1 MYACRHQVSTGLP
14 FSLALSLN
22 AIRFFLMLN
31 ELLVNKKTKI
41 LDRWFDSILETY
53 PKDSARFIK
62 KEKDRF
68 ANPAGHAIVFGLEG
82 IFEELLKDECS
93 KEIGMFLDK
102 IIRIRSVQ
110 DYSPSQTVNF
120 IFFLKKI
127 IKEVLKKEIRENH
140 LSKEIV
146 ELEARIDNLALLG
159 FDVYMQCREQ
169 IYALRVDEVKRQKES
184 ALRMLDRANSANEKL
199 EKGGTSV

>member
-1 MYACRHQVSTGLP
+1 
-14 FSLALSLN
+14 
-22 AIRFFLMLN
+22 MLK
-31 ELLVNKKTKI
+31 ELLSKKKTII

-53 PKDSARFIK
+53 PKDAARFIK

-68 ANPAGHAIVFGLEG
+68 ANPARHAILLGIEG
-82 IFEELLKDECS
+82 IYEELLKDEYS
-93 KEIGMFLDK
+93 KEISVSLDK

-127 IKEVLKKEIRENH
+127 IKEVLKKELREKQ
-140 LSKEIV
+140 LSKQML

-169 IYALRVDEVKRQKES
+169 IYGLRIDEIKRQKES

-199 EKGGTSV
+199 EKGSTSV